1 MNKRARVVMGP
12 QLTGPSKINARQE
25 EEVEEEK
32 KENQEVAGG
41 AAWPPDP

>member
-25 EEVEEEK
+25 EVEEVEEEK
-32 KENQEVAGG
+32 KEN
-41 AAWPPDP
+41 

>member
-25 EEVEEEK
+25 EKEEVEEK
-32 KENQEVAGG
+32 KEN
-41 AAWPPDP
+41 